1 MTSTALKDVSKDYRS
16 LRSRFSKVCNFLAKL
31 VLTTSSSRLK
41 PELLTDNWKQPSGL
55 KKIEIG
61 AILPDLVIYIVIFKP
76 QKSQKVTVIKTWK
89 LWDSCLMSHVVAVCS
104 FPNHGSTSMRPSVI
118 SGPYK
123 SCMFLQTHLRKMPCS
138 WTLYYLVCFVRVLD
152 EKMWKIPDL
161 SSVGSL
167 LLW

>member
-76 QKSQKVTVIKTWK
+76 QKSQKVTVIKT
-89 LWDSCLMSHVVAVCS
+89 
-104 FPNHGSTSMRPSVI
+104 
-118 SGPYK
+118 
-123 SCMFLQTHLRKMPCS
+123 
-138 WTLYYLVCFVRVLD
+138 
-152 EKMWKIPDL
+152 
-161 SSVGSL
+161 
-167 LLW
+167 